1 LGKNLRHRCP
11 ECGEVLN
18 QATKGGK
25 GYKCRTD
32 GCDVHKV
39 FIDGDRS
46 IVRVVRS
53 SVPKHSLWPV
63 VQNLSDALLMHR
75 GLLKP

>member
-1 LGKNLRHRCP
+1 MGKNLKHRCP
-11 ECGEVLN
+11 ECGEILS

-32 GCDVHKV
+32 GCDVQKV
-39 FIDGDRS
+39 FLDREG
-46 IVRVVRS
+46 RLLQVVRS

-63 VQNLSDALLMHR
+63 VQNLSDALLEYR
-75 GLLKP
+75 GLMRP